1 MTDNTA
7 TSRPLPLNGVTVL
20 ELGTMIT
27 APYAGMMLAELGAS
41 VIKVENPNGGDPFR
55 ATGGGNYGPNFI
67 AYNHSK
73 KSITL
78 DLKSERGRLAFE
90 TLLRQSDVL
99 LENYRP
105 GIMDKLGYSAEAVQ
119 GINPRIVHC
128 SITGFGAD
136 GPYANRPAYDAVAS
150 ALSGIY
156 SLAVDPQNPRLVGVT
171 ISDNVTGM
179 YAVNGIVSALYDR
192 ERTGLGRRIEV
203 NMLESAIAFSPDAFA
218 YYTQNDVLYGPSSR
232 VASSQCFAFTCA
244 DGKLLAIHLSLQ
256 VKFWENFLRVVG
268 EQPLGRDPRF
278 TERAGRV
285 SNYDA
290 LNSEIAKIIAT
301 QTRSYWM
308 EQLQRCDVPFAPIN
322 TVPEVLEDAQVRHL
336 DAFCETVHPTQ
347 GRVVTIRSP
356 VHFDGAE
363 RTNTPPPTLG
373 EHNADILTSVDLP
386 VDAAPTPQRPRA
398 KETSK

>member
-1 MTDNTA
+1 MTANTT
-7 TSRPLPLNGVTVL
+7 TSRPLPLQGVTVL

-55 ATGGGNYGPNFI
+55 ATGGGIYGPNFV

-73 KSITL
+73 KSLAL
-78 DLKSERGRLAFE
+78 DLKDERGRSTFE

-105 GIMDKLGYSAEAVQ
+105 GIMDKLGYSSEAVQ
-119 GINPRIVHC
+119 RINPRIIHC
-128 SITGFGAD
+128 SITGFGPD
-136 GPYANRPAYDAVAS
+136 GPYAARPAYDAVAS

-156 SLAVDPQNPRLVGVT
+156 SLAVDPRDPRLVGVT

-203 NMLESAIAFSPDAFA
+203 NMLESAIAFTPDAFA
-218 YYTQNDVLYGPSSR
+218 YHTQNNVLYGPSSR

-256 VKFWENFLRVVG
+256 VKFWENFLRAVG
-268 EQPLGRDPRF
+268 EQPIARDPRF
-278 TERAGRV
+278 KERTGRV
-285 SNYDA
+285 SNYDS
-290 LNSEIAKIIAT
+290 LNSEIATIIAT
-301 QTRSYWM
+301 QSRSYWM

-322 TVPEVLEDAQVRHL
+322 TIPEVLEDEQVRHL
-336 DAFCETVHPTQ
+336 DTFCETQHQTQ
-347 GRVVTIRSP
+347 GQVVTIRSP

-363 RTNTPPPTLG
+363 RANTAPPTLG
-373 EHNADILTSVDLP
+373 EHNAEILAGLGLP
-386 VDAAPTPQRPRA
+386 ADAAPAEPPRA
-398 KETSK
+398 QRTTR